1 MVNLYPHQKQALDN
15 TKGLNKVA
23 YYLDMGLGKTF
34 VSTEKMVQLGKDVN
48 VIVCQKS
55 KIDDWVEHIKENYPR
70 YNVIEYKKQ
79 ELSNLNNLNNPVV
92 IVVNYDLI
100 WRREEFNKLK
110 NFTLILDESSY
121 IKNETS
127 KRSKFIMKLNFE
139 NIIMLSG
146 TPVAGKYE
154 ELYSQIKLLGWKIT
168 KKKYW
173 ETYIEY
179 FEMDING
186 FPQKKVTGYKNVHR
200 LKRKLREHGAVFMK
214 SDNVL
219 KLPNQIHTI
228 EKVKTTS
235 DYKKFK
241 KDRLLVKDDLEL
253 VGDNTLTRMLYLR
266 QLASMYNK
274 NKVDK
279 LKELLEST
287 DDRVIIFYNFK
298 YEYELIKEL
307 CDKLNKPVSA
317 VNGTVK
323 DLGNYNSKEN
333 TVTLCQYQSAAMGIN
348 LQKCNKIIYF
358 SLTLSSELFEQSK
371 KRTHRIGQ
379 EKTCFYWYLITEKSI
394 DEKIYKTLQERKDY
408 TDKLFE
414 EDEQ

>member
-79 ELSNLNNLNNPVV
+79 ELSNLNNPVV

-241 KDRLLVKDDLEL
+241 KDRLLIKDDLEL

-307 CDKLNKPVSA
+307 CDKLNKPVST
-317 VNGTVK
+317 VNGTIK
-323 DLGNYNSKEN
+323 DLSNYNSKEN
-333 TVTLCQYQSAAMGIN
+333 AITLCQYQSAAMGIN

-394 DEKIYKTLQERKDY
+394 DENIYKTLQERKDY

-414 EDEQ
+414 EDDQ

>member
-1 MVNLYPHQKQALDN
+1 MINLYPHQKEALEL
-15 TKGLNKVA
+15 TKELNRVA

-34 VSTEKMVQLGKDVN
+34 VSTEKMVQLNTDIN

-55 KIDDWVEHIKENYPR
+55 KIDDWVLHVKENYPN
-70 YNVIEYKKQ
+70 YEVIEYKKQ
-79 ELSNLNNLNNPVV
+79 DLSNLNVPTV
-92 IVVNYDLI
+92 IVINYDLI
-100 WRREEFNKLK
+100 WRREEFKKLK

-127 KRSKFIMKLNFE
+127 KRSKFIMKLNFK
-139 NIIMLSG
+139 NIILLSG

-168 KKKYW
+168 KKDYW
-173 ETYIEY
+173 NTYIEY

-186 FPQKKVTGYKNVHR
+186 FPQKKVTGYKNVDR

-214 SDNVL
+214 SDKVL
-219 KLPNQIHTI
+219 KLPRQIHTL
-228 EKVKTTS
+228 ETVKTTS

-241 KDRLLVKDDLEL
+241 KDRLLIKDDLEL

-274 NKVDK
+274 NKIDK

-287 DDRVIIFYNFK
+287 EDRVIVFYNFK

-307 CDKLNKPVSA
+307 CEKLNKPVSA

-323 DLGNYNSKEN
+323 DLNNYNEKEN
-333 TVTLCQYQSAAMGIN
+333 TVILCQYQSAAMGIN

-379 EKTCFYWYLITEKSI
+379 DRTCFYWYLITEKSI
-394 DEKIYKTLQERKDY
+394 DENIYKTLQERRDY

>member
-1 MVNLYPHQKQALDN
+1 MHIIW
-15 TKGLNKVA
+15 T
-23 YYLDMGLGKTF
+23 DMGLGKTF
-34 VSTEKMVQLGKDVN
+34 VSTEKMVQLGKDIN

-55 KIDDWVEHIKENYPR
+55 KIDDWVEHIKQFYTQYE
-70 YNVIEYKKQ
+70 VIEYKKQ
-79 ELSNLNNLNNPVV
+79 DLTNINVPTV
-92 IVVNYDLI
+92 IVINYDLI
-100 WRREEFNKLK
+100 WRRLEFNKLK
-110 NFTLILDESSY
+110 DFTLILDESSY

-127 KRSKFIMKLNFE
+127 KRSKFIMKLKFK
-139 NIIMLSG
+139 NIILLSG

-168 KKKYW
+168 KKDYW
-173 ETYIEY
+173 NTYIEY

-186 FPQKKVTGYKNVHR
+186 FPQKKVTGYKNVDR

-214 SDNVL
+214 SDKVL
-219 KLPNQIHTI
+219 KLPRQIHTL
-228 EKVKTTS
+228 ETVKTTS

-241 KDRLLVKDDLEL
+241 KDRLLIKDDLEL

-274 NKVDK
+274 NKIDK

-287 DDRVIIFYNFK
+287 EDRVIVFYNFK
-298 YEYELIKEL
+298 YEYELIREL
-307 CDKLNKPVSA
+307 CEKLNKPVSA

-323 DLGNYNSKEN
+323 DLNNYNEKEN
-333 TVTLCQYQSAAMGIN
+333 TVILCQYQSAAMGIN

-379 EKTCFYWYLITEKSI
+379 DKTCFYWYLITEKSI
-394 DEKIYKTLQERKDY
+394 DENIYKTLQERRDY

>member
-1 MVNLYPHQKQALDN
+1 
-15 TKGLNKVA
+15 
-23 YYLDMGLGKTF
+23 MGLGKTF
-34 VSTEKMVQLGKDVN
+34 VSTEKMVELGKDVN

-55 KIDDWVEHIKENYPR
+55 KIDDWVEHIEDNYPQ
-70 YNVIEYKKQ
+70 YNVMEYKKQ
-79 ELSNLNNLNNPVV
+79 ELSNLNTPIV
-92 IVVNYDLI
+92 IVINYDLI

-307 CDKLNKPVSA
+307 CDKLNKPVST
-317 VNGTVK
+317 VNGTIK
-323 DLGNYNSKEN
+323 DLSNYNSKEN

-394 DEKIYKTLQERKDY
+394 DENIYKTLQERKDY

>member
-1 MVNLYPHQKQALDN
+1 MANLFPHQEKALKLTEN
-15 TKGLNKVA
+15 LNRVA

-34 VSTEKMVQLGKDVN
+34 VSSYKMEQLGKDIN

-55 KIDDWVEHIKENYPR
+55 KIKDWCEHIKEFHSKYK
-70 YNVIEYKKQ
+70 VIEYKKQ
-79 ELSNLNNLNNPVV
+79 PLDNLSGKVV
-92 IVVNYDLI
+92 IVINYDLI
-100 WRREEFNKLK
+100 WRREEFKKLR

-121 IKNETS
+121 IKNERS
-127 KRSKFIMKLNFE
+127 NRSKFIMKLRFDNV
-139 NIIMLSG
+139 ILLSG

-168 KKKYW
+168 KKEYW

-179 FEMDING
+179 IEIEVNG
-186 FPQKKVTGYKNVHR
+186 FPQKIVTGYKNVHR
-200 LKRKLREHGAVFMK
+200 LKRKLREHGAIFMK
-214 SDNVL
+214 SEDVL
-219 KLPNQIHTI
+219 ELPSQVHTI
-228 EKVKTTS
+228 EKVKPTS

-241 KDRLLVKDDLEL
+241 KDRVLIKDDMEL
-253 VGDNTLTRMLYLR
+253 VGDTVLTKMLYLR

-274 NKVDK
+274 NKIDK

-287 DDRVIIFYNFK
+287 DDRLIIFYNFK
-298 YEYELIKEL
+298 YEYELIKDICESL
-307 CDKLNKPVSA
+307 HKPISV
-317 VNGTVK
+317 VNGSIK
-323 DLGNYNSKEN
+323 DLANYNTKDN
-333 TVTLCQYQSAAMGIN
+333 AVTLCQYQSAAMGIN

-379 EKTCFYWYLITEKSI
+379 NRTCFYWYLISEKTI
-394 DEKIYKTLQERKDY
+394 DEDIYRTLQERKDY

-414 EDEQ
+414 EDNQ

>member
-1 MVNLYPHQKQALDN
+1 MQAMINLYPHQKQALEN
-15 TKGLNKVA
+15 TKELNRVA

-34 VSTEKMVQLGKDVN
+34 VSTEKMVQLGKNIN

-55 KIDDWVEHIKENYPR
+55 KIDDWVEHIKKNYKQ
-70 YNVIEYKKQ
+70 YDVFHYKKQ
-79 ELSNLNNLNNPVV
+79 ELDKLSRPTV
-92 IVVNYDLI
+92 IVINYDSL
-100 WRREEFNKLK
+100 WRREEFNKLRR
-110 NFTLILDESSY
+110 FTLILDESSY

-214 SDNVL
+214 SENVL

-241 KDRLLVKDDLEL
+241 KDRLLIKDDLEL
-253 VGDNTLTRMLYLR
+253 VGDNTLTKMLYLR

-307 CDKLNKPVSA
+307 CDKLNKPVST
-317 VNGTVK
+317 VNGTIK
-323 DLGNYNSKEN
+323 DLSNYNSKEN
-333 TVTLCQYQSAAMGIN
+333 AITLCQYQSAAMGIN

-379 EKTCFYWYLITEKSI
+379 EKSCFYWYLITEKSI
-394 DEKIYKTLQERKDY
+394 DENIYKTLQERKDY

>member
-1 MVNLYPHQKQALDN
+1 MINLYPHQKEALEL
-15 TKGLNKVA
+15 TKELNRVA

-34 VSTEKMVQLGKDVN
+34 VSTEKMVQLNTDIN

-55 KIDDWVEHIKENYPR
+55 KIDDWVLHVKENYPN
-70 YNVIEYKKQ
+70 YEVIEYKKQ
-79 ELSNLNNLNNPVV
+79 DLSNLNVPTV
-92 IVVNYDLI
+92 IVINYDLI
-100 WRREEFNKLK
+100 WRREDFKKLK

-127 KRSKFIMKLNFE
+127 KRSKFIMKLKFK
-139 NIIMLSG
+139 NIILLSG

-168 KKKYW
+168 KKDYW
-173 ETYIEY
+173 NTYIEY

-186 FPQKKVTGYKNVHR
+186 FPQKKVTGYKNVDR

-214 SDNVL
+214 SDKVL
-219 KLPNQIHTI
+219 KLPEQIHTL
-228 EKVKTTS
+228 ETVKTTS

-241 KDRLLVKDDLEL
+241 KDRLLIKDDLEL

-274 NKVDK
+274 NKIDK

-287 DDRVIIFYNFK
+287 EDRVIVFYNFK

-307 CDKLNKPVSA
+307 CEKLNKPVSA

-323 DLGNYNSKEN
+323 DLNNYNEKEN
-333 TVTLCQYQSAAMGIN
+333 TVILCQYQSAAMGIN

-379 EKTCFYWYLITEKSI
+379 DKTCFYWYLITEKSI
-394 DEKIYKTLQERKDY
+394 DENIYKTLQERRDY
-408 TDKLFE
+408 TDELFK

>member
-34 VSTEKMVQLGKDVN
+34 VSTEKMVQLGKDIN

-79 ELSNLNNLNNPVV
+79 DLSNINSPVV
-92 IVVNYDLI
+92 IVINYDLI
-100 WRREEFNKLK
+100 WRREEFDKLK

-173 ETYIEY
+173 ETFIEY

-219 KLPNQIHTI
+219 KLPGQIHTI

-241 KDRLLVKDDLEL
+241 KDRLLIKDDLEL

-307 CDKLNKPVSA
+307 CDKLNKPVST
-317 VNGTVK
+317 VNGTIK
-323 DLGNYNSKEN
+323 DLSNYNSKEN
-333 TVTLCQYQSAAMGIN
+333 AITLCQYQSAAMGIN

-379 EKTCFYWYLITEKSI
+379 EKSCFYWYIITEKSI
-394 DEKIYKTLQERKDY
+394 DENIYKTLQERKDY

>member
-1 MVNLYPHQKQALDN
+1 MTNLFPHQEKALALTEN
-15 TKGLNKVA
+15 LNKVA

-34 VSTEKMVQLGKDVN
+34 VSSCKMEQLGKDIN

-55 KIDDWVEHIKENYPR
+55 KIKDWCEHIKEFHNKYD
-70 YNVIEYKKQ
+70 VIEYKKQ
-79 ELSNLNNLNNPVV
+79 SLDNLSGKVV
-92 IVVNYDLI
+92 IVINYDLI
-100 WRREEFNKLK
+100 WRRDEFKKLR

-121 IKNETS
+121 IKNERS
-127 KRSKFIMKLNFE
+127 NRSKFIMKLRFE
-139 NIIMLSG
+139 NVILLSG

-154 ELYSQIKLLGWKIT
+154 ELYSQIKMLGWNIT
-168 KKKYW
+168 KKEYW

-179 FEMDING
+179 IEVEVNG
-186 FPQKKVTGYKNVHR
+186 FPQKIVTGYKNVNR

-214 SDNVL
+214 SEDVL
-219 KLPNQIHTI
+219 ELPNQVHTI
-228 EKVKTTS
+228 EKVKSTS

-241 KDRLLVKDDLEL
+241 KDRVLIKDGIEL
-253 VGDNTLTRMLYLR
+253 VGDTVLTKMLYLR

-274 NKVDK
+274 NKIDK

-287 DDRVIIFYNFK
+287 DDRLIIFYNFK
-298 YEYELIKEL
+298 YEYELIKDICESL
-307 CDKLNKPVSA
+307 HKPVSV
-317 VNGTVK
+317 VNGSIK
-323 DLGNYNSKEN
+323 DLTNYDTKDNA
-333 TVTLCQYQSAAMGIN
+333 VTLCQYQSAAMGIN

-379 EKTCFYWYLITEKSI
+379 NRTCFYWYLMSEKSI
-394 DEKIYKTLQERKDY
+394 DEDIYRTLLERKDY

-414 EDEQ
+414 EDDQ

>member
-1 MVNLYPHQKQALDN
+1 MSNVKLFDHQIKALEL
-15 TKGLNKVA
+15 TKDKNRVA

-34 VSTEKMVQLGKDVN
+34 VSTEKMVSLNTNIN

-55 KIDDWVEHIKENYPR
+55 KIEDWVDHIKEFYPV
-70 YNVIEYKKQ
+70 YEVISYKNQLLTDIEK
-79 ELSNLNNLNNPVV
+79 PTV
-92 IVVNYDLI
+92 IVINYDLI
-100 WRREEFNKLK
+100 WRRDEFNKLK
-110 NFTLILDESSY
+110 DFTLILDESSY

-127 KRSKFIMKLNFE
+127 KRSKFIMKLNFK

-168 KKKYW
+168 KKSFW
-173 ETYIEY
+173 ETYILYREI
-179 FEMDING
+179 DING
-186 FPQKKVTGYKNVHR
+186 FPQKMVYGYKNIDR

-214 SDNVL
+214 SEDVL
-219 KLPNQIHTI
+219 ELPDQVHTI
-228 EKVKTTS
+228 EKVKNTA

-241 KDRLLVKDDLEL
+241 KDRVLIKDDLEL
-253 VGDNTLTRMLYLR
+253 IGDTTLTKMLYLR

-274 NKVDK
+274 NKLSR
-279 LKELLEST
+279 LKALLEAT
-287 DDRVIIFYNFK
+287 EDRVIIFYNFK
-298 YEYELIKEL
+298 YEYEIISEL
-307 CDKLNKPVSA
+307 CEELKRPISIINGDKRDLDNYHNK
-317 VNGTVK
+317 
-323 DLGNYNSKEN
+323 DN
-333 TVTLCQYQSAAMGIN
+333 TVILCQYQAAAMGIN

-379 EKTCFYWYLITEKSI
+379 ERTCFYWYLTTEKSI
-394 DEKIYKTLQERKDY
+394 DEDIYKTLLERKDY

-414 EDEQ
+414 ESE

>member
-1 MVNLYPHQKQALDN
+1 MINLYPHQKEALEL
-15 TKGLNKVA
+15 TKELNRVA

-34 VSTEKMVQLGKDVN
+34 VSTEKMVQLNTDIN

-55 KIDDWVEHIKENYPR
+55 KIDDWVLHVKENYPN
-70 YNVIEYKKQ
+70 YEVIEYKKQ
-79 ELSNLNNLNNPVV
+79 DLSNLNVPTV
-92 IVVNYDLI
+92 IVINYDLI
-100 WRREEFNKLK
+100 WRREEFKKLK

-127 KRSKFIMKLNFE
+127 KRSKFIMKLKFKNV
-139 NIIMLSG
+139 ILLSG

-154 ELYSQIKLLGWKIT
+154 ELYSQIKLLGWEIT
-168 KKKYW
+168 KKDYW
-173 ETYIEY
+173 NTYIEY

-186 FPQKKVTGYKNVHR
+186 FPQKKVTGYKNVQR

-214 SDNVL
+214 SDKVL
-219 KLPNQIHTI
+219 KLPEQIHTL
-228 EKVKTTS
+228 ETVKTTS

-241 KDRLLVKDDLEL
+241 KDRLLIKDNLEL

-274 NKVDK
+274 NKIDK

-287 DDRVIIFYNFK
+287 EDRVIIFYNFK

-307 CDKLNKPVSA
+307 CEKLNKPVSV

-323 DLGNYNSKEN
+323 DLNNYNEKEN

-379 EKTCFYWYLITEKSI
+379 DKTCFYWYLITEKSI
-394 DEKIYKTLQERKDY
+394 DENIYKTLQERRDY

>member
-110 NFTLILDESSY
+110 SFTLILDESSY

-235 DYKKFK
+235 DYKRFK

-287 DDRVIIFYNFK
+287 DDRIIIFYNFK

-307 CDKLNKPVSA
+307 CNKLNKPVST
-317 VNGTVK
+317 VNGTIK
-323 DLGNYNSKEN
+323 DLSNYNSKEN